1 MNVIDKIRLL
11 PELIRDKNYIFPEDV
26 PEEFRKDLMNFLTG
40 QTLAKR
46 QGKIAVG
53 KNTYKQWLKKIYN
66 SGFDYEIKDNAK
78 KN

>member
-1 MNVIDKIRLL
+1 
-11 PELIRDKNYIFPEDV
+11 V
-26 PEEFRKDLMNFLTG
+26 PREFRQDLMNFLTG

-46 QGKIAVG
+46 EGKIAVG
-53 KNTYKQWLKKIYN
+53 KNTYKQWLKKIYS